1 MGDPR
6 KVRKKYETPRHPW
19 VGSRIA
25 EEKKLVY
32 AYGLRNK
39 AEVWRMGTTLKRFK
53 DRAKRLLA
61 QSGKQ
66 AQVEQQQLLERLT
79 RLGLIKQE
87 AGFDDVL
94 GLPIEAIMD
103 RRLQTILIRKHLART
118 PKQARQMITHRHV
131 KLGGKVVT
139 SPSHLVTLDD
149 EASISFAPR
158 SAFVSEQHPE
168 RFSEEELLKKKA
180 KLEAKAKK
188 AMQGEAEE
196 AATFD
201 EKAIENAEVLAG
213 EKKVDS
219 VKDVVK
225 EEKAEKQ
232 AEKKDAPGTPVTR
245 AAAPAD
251 PPVHSKSDSPST
263 SDTLAQPQAQSA
275 GEKAGKKD
283 DSTDDKAKDE
293 KPEPKKEEA

>member
-6 KVRKKYETPRHPW
+6 KVRKKYETPGHPW

-39 AEVWRMGTTLKRFK
+39 AEVWRMATTLKRFK
-53 DRAKRLLA
+53 DRAKTLLA
-61 QSGKQ
+61 HTGSQ
-66 AQVEQQQLLERLT
+66 AQVEKQQLLQRLV
-79 RLGLIKQE
+79 RLGLVKQG

-103 RRLQTILIRKHLART
+103 RRLQTVLIKKQMART

-158 SAFVSEQHPE
+158 SSFVSEQHPE

-188 AMQGEAEE
+188 AVTNETEE

-219 VKDVVK
+219 VKDAVK
-225 EEKAEKQ
+225 EETKAAEKSEDPSEEKPVGKP
-232 AEKKDAPGTPVTR
+232 AEKAADGEASDAPTQSHH
-245 AAAPAD
+245 APSKNKKKAD
-251 PPVHSKSDSPST
+251 AQQE
-263 SDTLAQPQAQSA
+263 DT
-275 GEKAGKKD
+275 
-283 DSTDDKAKDE
+283 
-293 KPEPKKEEA
+293 